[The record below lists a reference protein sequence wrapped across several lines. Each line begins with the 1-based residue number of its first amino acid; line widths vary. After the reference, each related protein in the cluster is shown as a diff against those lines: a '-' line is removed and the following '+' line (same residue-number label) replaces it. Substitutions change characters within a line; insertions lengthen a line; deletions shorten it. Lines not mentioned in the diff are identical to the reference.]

1 MIDDLNQ
8 RSLAIFKELVET
20 YVEIG
25 EPVGSRTLSKKIRRE
40 NLSPA
45 TIRNVMSDLED
56 AGLLYA
62 PHTSAGRVPTAKG
75 LRFFV
80 SGLLEISDLDTTDK
94 NVLSDSCQDHTASS
108 LLDVLTGLS
117 GCAGVVMAPKS
128 DPLLNQIDF
137 VPISSTRALVVLTA
151 KDGNVENR
159 IIDIPEGMS
168 TSTLEKASRYL
179 SYRLPGH
186 NLTTFTCMIQEE
198 MAQHRLNMDESTS
211 LLIQKGL
218 AVWVDDQ
225 HERHLIVKGQSQL
238 LNHVTHIDELNHI
251 KKLFEILE
259 EKEKF
264 CQLLDASI
272 KGDGIQIFIGA
283 DNDLFSVSGC
293 SLIVSPFKNSQE
305 KIMGAIGVVGPSRM
319 AYGRVIPL
327 VNYTA
332 KLFSHSHFRLN
343 LSQK

>member
-1 MIDDLNQ
+1 MMNDLNK

-25 EPVGSRTLSKKIRRE
+25 EPVGSRTLSKRIQHE

-62 PHTSAGRVPTAKG
+62 PHTSAGRIPTPKG

-80 SGLLEISDLDTTDK
+80 SGLLEISDLDLIQKNLMTD
-94 NVLSDSCQDHTASS
+94 SSQDRTASS

-117 GCAGVVMAPKS
+117 GCAGVIMAPKS

-137 VPISSTRALVVLTA
+137 VPLSSTRALVVLTA
-151 KDGNVENR
+151 KDGYVENR

-168 TSTLEKASRYL
+168 TSTLENASRYL

-186 NLTTFTCMIQEE
+186 SLTSFTAMIQEE
-198 MAQHRLNMDESTS
+198 MTQHRLDMDESTA

-218 AVWVDDQ
+218 AVWVDDH
-225 HERHLIVKGQSQL
+225 HERHLIIKGQSQL
-238 LNHVTHIDELNHI
+238 LNHVTHMDELNDI

-264 CQLLDASI
+264 CQLLDASM
-272 KGDGIQIFIGA
+272 KGDGIQIFIGS

-293 SLIVSPFKNSQE
+293 SLIVSPFKNSQQ

-332 KLFSHSHFRLN
+332 KLFSHSHFPM
-343 LSQK
+343 S